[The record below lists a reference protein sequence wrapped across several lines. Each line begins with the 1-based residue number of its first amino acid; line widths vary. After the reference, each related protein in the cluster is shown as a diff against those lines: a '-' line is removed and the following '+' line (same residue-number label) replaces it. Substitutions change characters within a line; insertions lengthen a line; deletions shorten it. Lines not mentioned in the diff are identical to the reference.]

1 MFVILAFLAT
11 AAAYPANL
19 NCDFACMGNYMP
31 GSSFGYMGVA
41 NVGNE
46 TGTNCVV
53 TTDIPSSGPMAGE
66 NYTVTVTSTTKLAQ
80 KVVASSGNF
89 GSDGMVSNAVGQGV
103 LDPGCVYREPP
114 LLPDFPGLGGSRSA
128 ANSAASRAPS
138 AGSERSDL
146 PVIRRRGDG
155 FVQGAEAQTLLERSR
170 LPPQAL
176 AKCWELADQ
185 DRDGRLTFSEFLCL
199 VHLVTCLLRGAPV
212 AELERPG
219 GLPAPLQAALAR
231 LEPLEQLAREREES
245 RSRSASPAPTAIG
258 LDALGA
264 DGGHGRSLPQVS
276 LTPEPEP
283 RNLDDGGFGGLADL
297 GNDAAASKFEDFGQF
312 ETEGFGEFPE
322 KEKKEKKKKKK
333 DKAKDKL
340 DFDTDVQADFPG
352 GDWREPSAEKDLD
365 PFSTAAD
372 FPATAKADFGD
383 FGGMDFG
390 GLGGGDFGF
399 GEMAEMGFAG
409 LESQDMQP
417 ENVKHLNSVAKCDR
431 SLAKMLRDEVDQ
443 LDGELRR
450 LQELGASLEQK
461 LSQEAVDL
469 EQLARQK
476 KAMEKGLLEEK
487 QRLSQLRDSRGQ
499 AHLESLALRRDRSH
513 LTQELGFL
521 RTMAEGEEE
530 LISVLRHSNQYL
542 EASCQDLEQ
551 GAEALTRRGAELQAT
566 LKTEE
571 DLCQRD
577 TRTLADLRATFAQVA
592 ATPAPV
598 ADAFA
603 RESLA
608 MPSGKGQTPPSG
620 PIAVPK
626 SSSRFVVQREGV

>member
-1 MFVILAFLAT
+1 MAQVVRV
-11 AAAYPANL
+11 N
-19 NCDFACMGNYMP
+19 NKSVGESP
-31 GSSFGYMGVA
+31 G
-41 NVGNE
+41 
-46 TGTNCVV
+46 
-53 TTDIPSSGPMAGE
+53 
-66 NYTVTVTSTTKLAQ
+66 
-80 KVVASSGNF
+80 
-89 GSDGMVSNAVGQGV
+89 DGA
-103 LDPGCVYREPP
+103 PGAP
-114 LLPDFPGLGGSRSA
+114 SRSA
-128 ANSAASRAPS
+128 SPRHFTAERWAPS
-138 AGSERSDL
+138 AREKRKYASLFKRTDWDQ
-146 PVIRRRGDG
+146 DG

-399 GEMAEMGFAG
+399 GEMAEMGFEG